1 MLENVSSM
9 SRSPMAG
16 RLEMKNDG
24 PFLSGSSVYICFNYY
39 ARSVPDGKGFSPHDR
54 VGIFTDE
61 SNSFR
66 ISDGTRVPAVSP
78 AARRGASSGRPAI
91 RRG

>member
-39 ARSVPDGKGFSPHDR
+39 ARSVPDGEGF
-54 VGIFTDE
+54 FT
-61 SNSFR
+61 
-66 ISDGTRVPAVSP
+66 A
-78 AARRGASSGRPAI
+78 
-91 RRG
+91 